1 MVVKSVGYIY
11 VKEYKETN
19 NKLEYLIESIPFLK
33 GCTLYELNN
42 IIEHLNHL
50 VTSEIVGTTMRV
62 SMDIDSLRTYVG
74 RIDYVW
80 EGMV

>member
-50 VTSEIVGTTMRV
+50 VTSEIAGPIMGVD
-62 SMDIDSLRTYVG
+62 MDIDSLRTYVT
-74 RIDYVW
+74 RVDQTW
-80 EGMV
+80 EASV